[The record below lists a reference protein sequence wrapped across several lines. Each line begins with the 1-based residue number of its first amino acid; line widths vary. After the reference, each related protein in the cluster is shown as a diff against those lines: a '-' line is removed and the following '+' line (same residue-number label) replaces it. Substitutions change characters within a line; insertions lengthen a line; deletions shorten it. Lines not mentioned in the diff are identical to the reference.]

1 MAAQPYGAPRQTWVQ
16 KAGKNMDQRLVL
28 GLPVLEARPNVFS
41 RNPGDFSLESEDID
55 LTLTLDGLQRLLM
68 LRFVLARHV
77 PDINICK
84 VAQELL
90 RTLFIYQKIDTK
102 AWNY

>member
-1 MAAQPYGAPRQTWVQ
+1 MADQPYGAPRQTWVQ

-55 LTLTLDGLQRLLM
+55 LTLTLDSLQRLLM

-84 VAQELL
+84 VA
-90 RTLFIYQKIDTK
+90 RTTENSFYLSED
-102 AWNY
+102 